1 MAELIRADKL
11 VKNYYRNQD
20 KKNPDAKIEVLKGLN
35 LTIDEGEYVSI
46 MGSSGGGKTTLLKIL
61 GMMEPFTEGKL
72 YFKGRDAAELWKDEL
87 ADIRRREIGFVFQDF
102 YLMDS
107 LSVGENIMVPM
118 MLDKAPAKE
127 TREKMYGLAKRFG
140 VEKLMEK
147 SPRELSGGEKQR
159 VAIGRALIN
168 DPEIIMADEPT
179 GNLDVKSS
187 RRLMETF
194 DDINKEMKKNIIL
207 VTHDPKIA
215 RCSDKIFFIDD
226 GVIVTILEKKNGD
239 SAAFYREILHEMEK
253 MEGE

>member
-1 MAELIRADKL
+1 
-11 VKNYYRNQD
+11 
-20 KKNPDAKIEVLKGLN
+20 
-35 LTIDEGEYVSI
+35 
-46 MGSSGGGKTTLLKIL
+46 
-61 GMMEPFTEGKL
+61 
-72 YFKGRDAAELWKDEL
+72 
-87 ADIRRREIGFVFQDF
+87 
-102 YLMDS
+102 
-107 LSVGENIMVPM
+107 
-118 MLDKAPAKE
+118 
-127 TREKMYGLAKRFG
+127 
-140 VEKLMEK
+140 
-147 SPRELSGGEKQR
+147 
-159 VAIGRALIN
+159 
-168 DPEIIMADEPT
+168 MADEPT